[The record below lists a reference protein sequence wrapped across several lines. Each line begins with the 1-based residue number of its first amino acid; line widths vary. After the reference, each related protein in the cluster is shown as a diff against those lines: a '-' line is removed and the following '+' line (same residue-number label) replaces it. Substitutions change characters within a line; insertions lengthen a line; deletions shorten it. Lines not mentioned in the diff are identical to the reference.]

1 MFQIPLEEYKT
12 RLRRLGSVMERR
24 GVDSVFLSSPV
35 NVKYFSGFNYLPTE
49 RPAGVFV
56 NKDLD
61 MYFFGP
67 KLEEE
72 HSMYQSQV
80 FREAFSYF
88 DYPGKTHPFRFFAKW
103 MKELSAGQNIGSDG
117 PSLYPPIYGFKGI
130 FPSELLGG
138 SQLIDISTS
147 IYDLRKTK
155 SPVEQQ
161 LMHENAK
168 WANLGLRLLQTYAK
182 PELFDFEVAMR
193 ASAEASRSAM
203 LTFGM
208 DSRPAIQYPLQVSA
222 GFRGQVGPHS
232 YFPHSLGVN
241 KRIKNGD
248 ILGAG
253 ADGNLDG
260 YHVEVERNFIVG
272 EITEQMRKYHALA
285 VAMQQE
291 ASSALQIGVKF
302 SDIDR
307 VVTGFAKMHD
317 VGSLLLHH
325 SGHCIGLEEHEPPFF
340 DIGDENLVQSGMV
353 FTVEPGLYVP
363 KVGGFRHSDTVIMQ
377 ESGPEVITNYVSDTD
392 DLVAGT

>member
-1 MFQIPLEEYKT
+1 MFQIPLDEYKN
-12 RLRRLGSVMERR
+12 RVRKLGSVMERR

-35 NVKYFSGFNYLPTE
+35 SIKYFSGFSYIQTE
-49 RPAGVFV
+49 RPAGIFV

-61 MYFFGP
+61 MFFFGP
-67 KLEEE
+67 RLEEE
-72 HSMYQSQV
+72 HSMFQSQV
-80 FREAFSYF
+80 IRDAFSYF

-103 MKELSAGQNIGSDG
+103 MKEHSAGRNIGTDG
-117 PSLYPPIYGFKGI
+117 NSLYPPIFGFKGM
-130 FPSELLGG
+130 FPQELLGG
-138 SQLIDISTS
+138 AELVDISTS

-155 SPVEQQ
+155 TDIEQQ
-161 LMHENAK
+161 LMRENAK
-168 WANLGLRLLQTYAK
+168 WANLAMRLLQTYAK
-182 PELFDFEVAMR
+182 EDLFDFEIGLR
-193 ASAEASRSAM
+193 ASAEASRTAM

-208 DSRPAIQYPLQVSA
+208 DSKPAIHYPVLVSA

-232 YFPHSLGVN
+232 YFPHSMGVN

-248 ILGAG
+248 VLGAG

-260 YHVEVERNFIVG
+260 YHVEIERNFFVG
-272 EITEQMRKYHALA
+272 EITDQMRKYHALA

-291 ASSALQIGVKF
+291 AISALQIGTKF

-325 SGHCIGLEEHEPPFF
+325 SGHCIGLEGHEPPFF
-340 DIGDENLVQSGMV
+340 DIGDENTIQPGMI

-363 KVGGFRHSDTVIMQ
+363 KVGGFRHSDTIIMQ
-377 ESGPEVITNYVSDTD
+377 ESGPEVITNYVSDTM
-392 DLVAGT
+392 DLIAGT